1 MTAQD
6 FLCKACQELFILR
19 YLYGDEIPIMPGA
32 CATLSRSCI
41 ADSAEADRSTIK
53 GAKTW
58 KSLEAFQRQPSDD
71 FLRYPS
77 ALF

>member
-1 MTAQD
+1 
-6 FLCKACQELFILR
+6 
-19 YLYGDEIPIMPGA
+19 MPGA
-32 CATLSRSCI
+32 CATLFRSCI